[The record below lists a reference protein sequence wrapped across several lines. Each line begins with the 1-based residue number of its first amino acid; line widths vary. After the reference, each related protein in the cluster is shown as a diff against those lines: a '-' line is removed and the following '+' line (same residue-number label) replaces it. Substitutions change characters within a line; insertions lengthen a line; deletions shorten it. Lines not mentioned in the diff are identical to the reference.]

1 MCALER
7 QRDRHLVVSLVFVQV
22 EEPRMKYNLIFLLLD
37 VGLLLGY
44 GFVLG
49 WTLLRRIFS
58 PRRTGNHNA

>member
-1 MCALER
+1 
-7 QRDRHLVVSLVFVQV
+7 
-22 EEPRMKYNLIFLLLD
+22 MKYHLIFLLLD

-58 PRRTGNHNA
+58 SRRTGNHNA